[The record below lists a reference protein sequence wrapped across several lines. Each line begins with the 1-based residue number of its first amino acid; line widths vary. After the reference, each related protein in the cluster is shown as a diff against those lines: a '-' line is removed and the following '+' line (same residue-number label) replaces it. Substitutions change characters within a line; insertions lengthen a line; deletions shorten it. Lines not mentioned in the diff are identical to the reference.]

1 MPWEELEIIAREIRA
16 ALDAKNAARDVAL
29 LRCRELTRLCA
40 LSIRAVHRED
50 YEEVTRLLEDARKA
64 AFVLQTD
71 LAPFPELLYAG
82 YTQDAL
88 KEWVEASIV
97 YAIVTARPL
106 PGPRELNVTEAAY
119 LNGLAEAATELRRR
133 ILDLIRTDRFE
144 EAERLLRAMDEI
156 YEVLIT
162 MDYPD
167 AITGNLRRATDVVR
181 GTLERTRGELTLSLR
196 EHRLQQ
202 ALQRMER
209 QAGFGGPS
217 SGSGDQRPRR
227 PPFETS

>member
-1 MPWEELEIIAREIRA
+1 MPWEELEAIAREIRA
-16 ALDAKNAARDVAL
+16 ALDAKNAARDTAL
-29 LRCRELTRLCA
+29 VRCRELTRLCA

-50 YEEVTRLLEDARKA
+50 YEEGGRLLEEARKA
-64 AFVLQTD
+64 AFILQTD

-88 KEWVEASIV
+88 KEWVEAAVV

-106 PGPRELNVTEAAY
+106 PGPRELHVSEAAY

-133 ILDLIRTDRFE
+133 ILDLIRTDRFG
-144 EAERLLRAMDEI
+144 EAERLLQAMDEI

-167 AITGNLRRATDVVR
+167 ALTGNLRRATDVVR

-202 ALQRMER
+202 ALQRMEAR
-209 QAGFGGPS
+209 M
-217 SGSGDQRPRR
+217 GSGGDPE
-227 PPFETS
+227 P

>member
-1 MPWEELEIIAREIRA
+1 MPWEELEAIAREIHA
-16 ALDAKNAARDVAL
+16 ALEAKNAARDAAL
-29 LRCRELTRLCA
+29 VRCRELTRLCA
-40 LSIRAVHRED
+40 LSIRAVHREE
-50 YEEVTRLLEDARKA
+50 YEEGKRLLEEARQA
-64 AFVLQTD
+64 AVVLQTD

-82 YTQDAL
+82 YAQDAL

-97 YAIVTARPL
+97 YAIVTDRPL
-106 PGPRELNVTEAAY
+106 PGPRELNVSEAAY

-167 AITGNLRRATDVVR
+167 ALTGNLRRATDVVR

-196 EHRLQQ
+196 EHRLQH
-202 ALQRMER
+202 ALQRIEAR
-209 QAGFGGPS
+209 LDPGEPS
-217 SGSGDQRPRR
+217 NP
-227 PPFETS
+227 

>member
-1 MPWEELEIIAREIRA
+1 MPWEELETIAREIRS
-16 ALDAKNAARDVAL
+16 ALDAKNTARDTAL
-29 LRCRELTRLCA
+29 MRCRELTRLCA

-50 YEEVTRLLEDARKA
+50 YEEGRRLLEEAQKA

-71 LAPFPELLYAG
+71 LSPFPELLYAG

-97 YAIVTARPL
+97 YAIVTGRPL
-106 PGPRELNVTEAAY
+106 PGPRELNVPEAAY

-133 ILDLIRTDRFE
+133 ILDLIRTDHFE
-144 EAERLLRAMDEI
+144 EAERLLQAMDEI

-202 ALQRMER
+202 ALQRMEER
-209 QAGFGGPS
+209 GALP
-217 SGSGDQRPRR
+217 
-227 PPFETS
+227 

>member
-1 MPWEELEIIAREIRA
+1 MPWEELETIAREIRS
-16 ALDAKNAARDVAL
+16 ALDAKNTARDTAL
-29 LRCRELTRLCA
+29 MRCRELTRLCA

-50 YEEVTRLLEDARKA
+50 YEEGRRLLEEAQKA

-71 LAPFPELLYAG
+71 LSPFPELFYAG

-97 YAIVTARPL
+97 YAIVTGRPL
-106 PGPRELNVTEAAY
+106 PGPRELNVPEAAY

-144 EAERLLRAMDEI
+144 EAERLLHAMDEI

-202 ALQRMER
+202 ALQRMEER
-209 QAGFGGPS
+209 GALP
-217 SGSGDQRPRR
+217 
-227 PPFETS
+227 

>member
-1 MPWEELEIIAREIRA
+1 MPWEELENIAREIRSG
-16 ALDAKNAARDVAL
+16 LDAKNTARDTAL
-29 LRCRELTRLCA
+29 MRCRELTRLCA

-50 YEEVTRLLEDARKA
+50 YVAGKHLLEEAQKA

-97 YAIVTARPL
+97 YAVVTAGPL

-144 EAERLLRAMDEI
+144 EAERLLQAMDEI

-202 ALQRMER
+202 ALQRMEDR
-209 QAGFGGPS
+209 AGP
-217 SGSGDQRPRR
+217 DQG
-227 PPFETS
+227 E

>member
-1 MPWEELEIIAREIRA
+1 MPWEELEAISREIRT
-16 ALDAKNAARDVAL
+16 ALEAKNAARDTAL
-29 LRCRELTRLCA
+29 VRCRELTRLCA
-40 LSIRAVHRED
+40 LSIRAIHRED
-50 YEEVTRLLEDARKA
+50 YEEGRRLLEEARQA
-64 AFVLQTD
+64 AFTLQTD

-106 PGPRELNVTEAAY
+106 PGPRELHVPEAAY

-144 EAERLLRAMDEI
+144 EAERLLQAMDEI

-196 EHRLQQ
+196 ERRLQE
-202 ALQRMER
+202 ALQRVEAR
-209 QAGFGGPS
+209 LNP
-217 SGSGDQRPRR
+217 DQPLA
-227 PPFETS
+227 P

>member
-1 MPWEELEIIAREIRA
+1 MPWEELETIAREIRS
-16 ALDAKNAARDVAL
+16 ALDAKNTARDTAL
-29 LRCRELTRLCA
+29 MRCRELTRLCA

-50 YEEVTRLLEDARKA
+50 YEEGRRLLEEAQKA

-71 LAPFPELLYAG
+71 LSPFPELLYAG

-97 YAIVTARPL
+97 YAIVTGRPL
-106 PGPRELNVTEAAY
+106 PGPRELNVPEAAY

-144 EAERLLRAMDEI
+144 EAERLLQAMDEI

-202 ALQRMER
+202 ALQRMEER
-209 QAGFGGPS
+209 GALP
-217 SGSGDQRPRR
+217 
-227 PPFETS
+227 

>member
-1 MPWEELEIIAREIRA
+1 MWEELEAIAQAIRSS
-16 ALDAKNAARDVAL
+16 LDAKNKARDVVL
-29 LRCRELTRLCA
+29 VRCRELTRLCA

-50 YEEVTRLLEDARKA
+50 YAYGRQLLEEARKA
-64 AFVLQTD
+64 VVVLQAD
-71 LAPFPELLYAG
+71 LASFPELLYAG

-97 YAIVTARPL
+97 YAIVTGCSL
-106 PGPRELNVTEAAY
+106 PGPQELNVPEAVY

-133 ILDLIRTDRFE
+133 ILDLIRTDCFE
-144 EAERLLRAMDEI
+144 EAERLLQAMDGI
-156 YEVLIT
+156 YEILIT

-202 ALQRMER
+202 ALQRMEGR
-209 QAGFGGPS
+209 AGPNPGK
-217 SGSGDQRPRR
+217 SG
-227 PPFETS
+227 

>member
-1 MPWEELEIIAREIRA
+1 MPWEELKTIAREIRS
-16 ALDAKNAARDVAL
+16 ALDAKNTARDTAL
-29 LRCRELTRLCA
+29 MRCRELTRLCA

-50 YEEVTRLLEDARKA
+50 YEEGRRLLEEAQKA

-71 LAPFPELLYAG
+71 LSPFPELLYAG

-97 YAIVTARPL
+97 YAIVTGRPL
-106 PGPRELNVTEAAY
+106 PGPRELNVPEAAY

-144 EAERLLRAMDEI
+144 EAERLLQAMDEI

-202 ALQRMER
+202 ALQRMEER
-209 QAGFGGPS
+209 GALP
-217 SGSGDQRPRR
+217 
-227 PPFETS
+227 

>member
-1 MPWEELEIIAREIRA
+1 MPWEELENIAREIRSG
-16 ALDAKNAARDVAL
+16 LDAKNTARDTAL
-29 LRCRELTRLCA
+29 MRCRELTRLCA

-50 YEEVTRLLEDARKA
+50 YVEGKRLLEEARKA

-97 YAIVTARPL
+97 YAVVTAGPL

-144 EAERLLRAMDEI
+144 EAERLLQAMDEI

-202 ALQRMER
+202 ALQRMEDR
-209 QAGFGGPS
+209 AGP
-217 SGSGDQRPRR
+217 DQG
-227 PPFETS
+227 E

>member
-1 MPWEELEIIAREIRA
+1 MPWEELEAIAREIRA
-16 ALDAKNAARDVAL
+16 ALEAKNAARDAAL
-29 LRCRELTRLCA
+29 VRCRELTRLCA
-40 LSIRAVHRED
+40 LSIRAVHREE
-50 YEEVTRLLEDARKA
+50 YKEGKRLLEEARQA
-64 AFVLQTD
+64 AVALQTD

-82 YTQDAL
+82 YAQDAL

-97 YAIVTARPL
+97 YAIVTDRPL
-106 PGPRELNVTEAAY
+106 PGPQELNVSEAAY

-133 ILDLIRTDRFE
+133 ILDLIRTDHFE

-167 AITGNLRRATDVVR
+167 ALTGNLRRATDVVR

-202 ALQRMER
+202 ALQRIEARMDP
-209 QAGFGGPS
+209 GGP
-217 SGSGDQRPRR
+217 PN
-227 PPFETS
+227 P